1 MAYFEYLRRTGL
13 EYGPE
18 SYVMYLTEVC
28 GYTKMYAKS
37 MARLQFGNEPKS
49 VTETEIWSPVSMG
62 DAMFIG
68 DQIQKLPED

>member
-28 GYTKMYAKS
+28 GYTEMYAKS
-37 MARLQFGNEPKS
+37 MACLQFGNEPKS

-68 DQIQKLPED
+68 DQIPNLSEG

>member
-28 GYTKMYAKS
+28 GYTEMYAKAWPAS
-37 MARLQFGNEPKS
+37 NLETSRKVLPRRKS
-49 VTETEIWSPVSMG
+49 G
-62 DAMFIG
+62 
-68 DQIQKLPED
+68 LP